1 MNKKGFDLSLHFIGY
16 MIAVIATILIV
27 LVIAYVMFKKVG

>member
-1 MNKKGFDLSLHFIGY
+1 MKKKGFELSLHFIGY

-27 LVIAYVMFKKVG
+27 LVIAYIMFKKVG